1 MKKRITI
8 ISLLITSLAL
18 MLVVGLWTRGDDEG
32 LSSFSSDSGVGEVE
46 GVELSPD
53 SLVF

>member
-18 MLVVGLWTRGDDEG
+18 MLVVGLWTCGDDEG
-32 LSSFSSDSGVGEVE
+32 LSPFFSDSGVGEVE

>member
-18 MLVVGLWTRGDDEG
+18 ILVVGLLTRRGVEKSTPYPD
-32 LSSFSSDSGVGEVE
+32 DSGVGEVE
-46 GVELSPD
+46 GIDLSPD

>member
-1 MKKRITI
+1 MKKRITV
-8 ISLLITSLAL
+8 ISFLVSALVL
-18 MLVVGLWTRGDDEG
+18 MLVVGLWTRGEDES
-32 LSSFSSDSGVGEVE
+32 LSPFPSDSGASAVE